1 MKFKFYKRKEYADY
15 CKLPEAYSI
24 KESLAIMY
32 DSDYILSDKFK
43 INVEEPDYIK
53 YYELFD
59 AYKNFCS
66 RIYIDDNVTLHTIL
80 YPTNNIIGMEV
91 DDITD
96 GFVLDESYLGYLE
109 RAIRYIKL
117 HDDSVYFEFN
127 SDNDIVNYAREKGE
141 DASVYYV
148 AFKSWI
154 ESLLQFFSKY
164 YDYFRYAEVVVKELD
179 V

>member
-15 CKLPEAYSI
+15 CKLPEADSI

-80 YPTNNIIGMEV
+80 YPTNNVRNFIC
-91 DDITD
+91 
-96 GFVLDESYLGYLE
+96 
-109 RAIRYIKL
+109 
-117 HDDSVYFEFN
+117 
-127 SDNDIVNYAREKGE
+127 YA
-141 DASVYYV
+141 
-148 AFKSWI
+148 
-154 ESLLQFFSKY
+154 
-164 YDYFRYAEVVVKELD
+164 
-179 V
+179 